1 MKEIDIH
8 EALKEVMNGNEYV
21 FYTYNYAAK
30 RNFRWFSPT
39 FDHVIRNPERYKF
52 FIDEPK
58 ETLFSKGVYTKSFKN
73 KNEAIIFG
81 YDDVKEAINSFLK
94 YCFDDYKPGNMT
106 INDKAIEIFGEEMLK

>member
-8 EALKEVMNGNEYV
+8 ESLKEVMNGNEYV
-21 FYTYNYAAK
+21 FYTYNDAVK
-30 RNFRWFSPT
+30 RNFRWFSPS

-58 ETLFSKGVYTKSFKN
+58 ETLWERGIIQSTYEETCIFKLN
-73 KNEAIIFG
+73 
-81 YDDVKEAINSFLK
+81 DVKEAINSFLQ
-94 YCFDDYKPGNMT
+94 YCFADYKPGNMS